1 MLSAIECDMLANR
14 NLVAGDEIKVSIEI
28 ELVEQKQKQVAAGGL
43 SRAQGVA
50 ATPIAGRR
58 ASVRCS

>member
-1 MLSAIECDMLANR
+1 MLANR